1 MAVSKCQCTKRLGC
15 QLAQPCHFSN
25 EEPESQ
31 RDHITYSRLDKAE
44 QRVGILLFSLWML
57 FAIFELNLTD
67 SKCFLTLEGV
77 LYCVYSNSNVYLCF
91 SMADRNGCETQKA
104 EAGRLLESRILGT
117 SLGSTRRLNPLR
129 LREVICGYYTE
140 CDDAEVKWGHR

>member
-15 QLAQPCHFSN
+15 QLAQPCRFSN

-31 RDHITYSRLDKAE
+31 RDHITYSRLGKAE
-44 QRVGILLFSLWML
+44 QCVGILLFSLWML

-67 SKCFLTLEGV
+67 SKCFLTLEGI
-77 LYCVYSNSNVYLCF
+77 LYCVYSNSTVYLCF
-91 SMADRNGCETQKA
+91 SMADRNGREKA
-104 EAGRLLESRILGT
+104 EAGRLLESRILGI

-129 LREVICGYYTE
+129 LREVICGYSTE
-140 CDDAEVKWGHR
+140 CDDAEVKWSHR